1 MTCAGLDP
9 LSRGVARSDGVCF
22 RFVRGTGPGDTPGVS
37 EPIPPPENKQ
47 RDFRN
52 FFASVKYAVEGF
64 WAAVRHEP
72 SFRED
77 LIFVLILTPF
87 AIILPVNAVS
97 TAVMIAVL
105 FLIVIAE
112 LLNSAIEW
120 TIDDISLAKRPFAK
134 RAKDMGSAAVF
145 IAYINCI
152 VVWGIILF
160 SNWDRI
166 AKLEFLRWP
175 PPFLP

>member
-1 MTCAGLDP
+1 M
-9 LSRGVARSDGVCF
+9 
-22 RFVRGTGPGDTPGVS
+22 S
-37 EPIPPPENKQ
+37 EPVPPPESKQ
-47 RDFRN
+47 RDFKN
-52 FFASVKYAVEGF
+52 FISSVRWAVEGF
-64 WAAVRHEP
+64 WAAVKHEP

-77 LIFVLILTPF
+77 LIFVAILTPF

-97 TAVMIAVL
+97 TAVMIMSL
-105 FLIVIAE
+105 FGIVIAE
-112 LLNSAIEW
+112 LLNSAVEW

-145 IAYINCI
+145 LAYLNC
-152 VVWGIILF
+152 VAVWGIILF
-160 SNWDRI
+160 SNWERI

>member
-1 MTCAGLDP
+1 M
-9 LSRGVARSDGVCF
+9 R
-22 RFVRGTGPGDTPGVS
+22 
-37 EPIPPPENKQ
+37 
-47 RDFRN
+47 
-52 FFASVKYAVEGF
+52 YAVEGF

-77 LIFVLILTPF
+77 LIFVAILTPF
-87 AIILPVNAVS
+87 AVILPVNAVS
-97 TAVMIAVL
+97 TAVMITAL
-105 FLIVIAE
+105 LLIVIAE
-112 LLNSAIEW
+112 LLNSAVEW
-120 TIDDISLAKRPFAK
+120 TIDDISLEKRPLAK

-145 IAYINCI
+145 IAYMNCLA
-152 VVWGIILF
+152 VWGIILF

>member
-1 MTCAGLDP
+1 MNPEPA
-9 LSRGVARSDGVCF
+9 
-22 RFVRGTGPGDTPGVS
+22 TP
-37 EPIPPPENKQ
+37 KR

-52 FFASVKYAVEGF
+52 FLHAMRYAVEGF

-77 LIFVLILTPF
+77 LIFVAILTPF
-87 AIILPVNAVS
+87 AVILPVNAVS
-97 TAVMIAVL
+97 TAVMITAL
-105 FLIVIAE
+105 LLIVIAE
-112 LLNSAIEW
+112 LLNSAVEW
-120 TIDDISLAKRPFAK
+120 TIDDISLEKRPLAK

-145 IAYINCI
+145 IAYINCLA
-152 VVWGIILF
+152 VWGVILF

>member
-1 MTCAGLDP
+1 
-9 LSRGVARSDGVCF
+9 
-22 RFVRGTGPGDTPGVS
+22 VS
-37 EPIPPPENKQ
+37 EPIPPPENKR

-52 FFASVKYAVEGF
+52 FFASVRYAVEGF

-77 LIFVLILTPF
+77 LIFVVILTPF
-87 AIILPVNAVS
+87 AVILPVNAVS
-97 TAVMIAVL
+97 TAVMIAAL

-120 TIDDISLAKRPFAK
+120 TLDDISLEKRPFAK

-145 IAYINCI
+145 LSYINC
-152 VVWGIILF
+152 VAVWCIILF
-160 SNWDRI
+160 SNWHRI
-166 AKLEFLRWP
+166 ATLDFLHWP

>member
-1 MTCAGLDP
+1 MNP
-9 LSRGVARSDGVCF
+9 
-22 RFVRGTGPGDTPGVS
+22 
-37 EPIPPPENKQ
+37 EPVTTKR

-52 FFASVKYAVEGF
+52 FLHAMRYAVEGF

-77 LIFVLILTPF
+77 LIFVAILTPF
-87 AIILPVNAVS
+87 AVILPVNAVS
-97 TAVMIAVL
+97 TAVMITAL

-112 LLNSAIEW
+112 LLNSAVEW
-120 TIDDISLAKRPFAK
+120 TIDDISLEKRPLAK

-145 IAYINCI
+145 IAYINCLA
-152 VVWGIILF
+152 VWGVILF

>member
-1 MTCAGLDP
+1 
-9 LSRGVARSDGVCF
+9 
-22 RFVRGTGPGDTPGVS
+22 VS
-37 EPIPPPENKQ
+37 EPIPPAENKH

-77 LIFVLILTPF
+77 LIFVIILTPF

-97 TAVMIAVL
+97 TAVMIAAL

-120 TIDDISLAKRPFAK
+120 TIDDISLEKRPLAK

-145 IAYINCI
+145 LSYINCV

>member
-1 MTCAGLDP
+1 MNPEPA
-9 LSRGVARSDGVCF
+9 
-22 RFVRGTGPGDTPGVS
+22 TP
-37 EPIPPPENKQ
+37 KR

-52 FFASVKYAVEGF
+52 FLHSLRFALEGF

-77 LIFVLILTPF
+77 LIFVAILTPF
-87 AIILPVNAVS
+87 AVILPVNAVS
-97 TAVMIAVL
+97 TAVMITAL

-112 LLNSAIEW
+112 LLNSAVEW
-120 TIDDISLAKRPFAK
+120 TIDDISLEKRPLAK

-145 IAYINCI
+145 IAYINCLA
-152 VVWGIILF
+152 VWGVILF